1 MFNNTDISGEV
12 TLPDLVMSAITYDV
26 TDKLTVGLGL
36 TYTAWST
43 YDELRIK
50 FDSLGAVGMKEKASE
65 KDWDDAFRY
74 QLGAEYAL
82 TEAWALRAGYIYD
95 EVAKGEFM
103 ILPHEQGRVA
113 WAIKRQNPQIIYDEM
128 TVMCEK
134 MRAKLGAS

>member
-1 MFNNTDISGEV
+1 MEHMLDKDVERVLFSEEELHRRVAEIAAEME
-12 TLPDLVMSAITYDV
+12 DL
-26 TDKLTVGLGL
+26 L
-36 TYTAWST
+36 
-43 YDELRIK
+43 
-50 FDSLGAVGMKEKASE
+50 
-65 KDWDDAFRY
+65 
-74 QLGAEYAL
+74 
-82 TEAWALRAGYIYD
+82 D

>member
-1 MFNNTDISGEV
+1 MLGEGLQCLRGFISNRKGLQIVSIIGIRFGKLLEGSPISAADI
-12 TLPDLVMSAITYDV
+12 
-26 TDKLTVGLGL
+26 
-36 TYTAWST
+36 
-43 YDELRIK
+43 
-50 FDSLGAVGMKEKASE
+50 
-65 KDWDDAFRY
+65 
-74 QLGAEYAL
+74 
-82 TEAWALRAGYIYD
+82 AGYIYD